1 MNRFL
6 TVIAMFLI
14 SAAAYGQEYPQVEIS
29 NKWIRANLYLPDAE
43 KGYYRATR
51 FDWSG
56 VIQSLRFSGHE
67 YFGPRLP
74 QHDPL
79 VHNSISGPVE
89 SFGANLGYA
98 EAEPGGSF
106 VRIGIGILEKPAGP
120 DLRPVPSGTY
130 VTYKVLDAGGW
141 RVSKGSD
148 WIEFVQKVPNRTGYS
163 YVYTKR
169 IQLAPDAPEMIIF
182 HTLENT
188 GSKAIDG
195 TQFNHN
201 FLEIDRQPTGPGF
214 AVRFPFEP
222 RITSVEGDSQ
232 VLAAR
237 GNELVVL
244 KAPQGEEM
252 ALATVQGYG
261 TTAKHYD
268 ISVENRNSGAG
279 VRITADRPLTS
290 LRVYAIKVS
299 LAPEPFIR
307 LQIPPGN
314 TEKWETRYS
323 FYTLK

>member
-1 MNRFL
+1 MNRFS
-6 TVIAMFLI
+6 ICISMILI
-14 SAAAYGQEYPQVEIS
+14 AAAYGQEYPQAEIT
-29 NKWIRANLYLPDAE
+29 NKWIRANLYLPDAQ

-56 VIQSLRFSGHE
+56 VIQSLRFDGHE

-89 SFGANLGYA
+89 SFSANLGYA
-98 EAEPGGSF
+98 EAQPGGSF
-106 VRIGIGILEKPAGP
+106 VRIGIGILEKPAVP
-120 DLRPVPSGTY
+120 EVRPASGTYTY
-130 VTYKVLDAGGW
+130 VTYKVLDAGAW
-141 RVSKGSD
+141 RVTKGRD
-148 WIEFVQKVPNRTGYS
+148 WIEFVQKVPNRTGYG

-169 IQLAPDAPEMIIF
+169 IQLAPDTPDMIIL

-188 GSKAIDG
+188 GSNAIDT

-201 FLEIDRQPTGPGF
+201 FLMIDRQPTGPGF

-232 VLAAR
+232 VLAVR

-244 KAPQGEEM
+244 KALQGEEM
-252 ALATVQGYG
+252 ALAAVQGYG
-261 TTAKHYD
+261 PSARDYD

-290 LRVYAIKVS
+290 LRVYAIKVT

-307 LQIPPGN
+307 LQIPPGH

>member
-1 MNRFL
+1 MNRFSIC
-6 TVIAMFLI
+6 IAMFLI
-14 SAAAYGQEYPQVEIS
+14 AAAYGQEYPQAEIANS
-29 NKWIRANLYLPDAE
+29 WLRVNLYVPDAE

-56 VIQSLRFSGHE
+56 VIQSLRFNGHE

-89 SFGANLGYA
+89 SFSANLGYA

-106 VRIGIGILEKPAGP
+106 VRLGVGILEKPADP
-120 DLRPVPSGTY
+120 NLRPAFS
-130 VTYKVLDAGGW
+130 VTYKVLDAGTW
-141 RVSKGSD
+141 RVTKGRE

-169 IQLAPDAPEMIIF
+169 IQLAPDKPEMIIF

-188 GSKAIDG
+188 GSKAIDT

-201 FLEIDRQPTGPGF
+201 FLMIDRQPSGPGF

-244 KAPQGEEM
+244 KALQGEES
-252 ALATVQGYG
+252 ALATVQGYKPI
-261 TTAKHYD
+261 AKHYD

-279 VRITADRPLTS
+279 VRITADRPLIS
-290 LRVYAIKVS
+290 LRVYVIKGSV
-299 LAPEPFIR
+299 APEPFIR

>member
-1 MNRFL
+1 MKRFPIR
-6 TVIAMFLI
+6 IAMFLI
-14 SAAAYGQEYPQVEIS
+14 AAAYGQEYPQAEIANS
-29 NKWIRANLYLPDAE
+29 WLRVNLYLPDAE

-56 VIQSLRFSGHE
+56 VIQSLRFNGHE

-89 SFGANLGYA
+89 SFSANLGYA
-98 EAEPGGSF
+98 EAKPGGSF
-106 VRIGIGILEKPAGP
+106 VRLGVGILEKPADP
-120 DLRPVPSGTY
+120 NLRPAFSA
-130 VTYKVLDAGGW
+130 TYKVLDAGTW
-141 RVSKGSD
+141 RVTKGRD
-148 WIEFVQKVPNRTGYS
+148 WIEFVQKVPNRTGYG

-169 IQLAPDAPEMIIF
+169 IQLAPDKPEMIIF

-188 GSKAIDG
+188 GSNAIDT
-195 TQFNHN
+195 TQVNHN
-201 FLEIDRQPTGPGF
+201 FLMMDRQPSGPGF

-244 KAPQGEEM
+244 KELQGEDS
-252 ALATVQGYG
+252 ALATVRGYG
-261 TTAKHYD
+261 PIVKHYD

-279 VRITADRPLTS
+279 VRITANRPLMS
-290 LRVYAIKVS
+290 LRVYVIRGSV
-299 LAPEPFIR
+299 APEPFIR

>member
-1 MNRFL
+1 
-6 TVIAMFLI
+6 MFLI
-14 SAAAYGQEYPQVEIS
+14 AGARGQEYPQAEIA

-89 SFGANLGYA
+89 SFSANLGYA
-98 EAEPGGSF
+98 EAKPGGSF
-106 VRIGIGILEKPAGP
+106 VRIGVGILEKPADP
-120 DLRPVPSGTY
+120 NFRPAPGTY
-130 VTYKVLDAGGW
+130 VPYKVLDAGTW
-141 RVSKGSD
+141 RVTKGSE
-148 WIEFVQKVPNRTGYS
+148 WIEFEQQIPNRTGYS

-169 IQLAPDAPEMIIF
+169 IQMSADKPEMIIS

-188 GSKAIDG
+188 GSKAIDT

-201 FLEIDRQPTGPGF
+201 FLMIDRQSTGPGF

-232 VLAAR
+232 VLAVR

-244 KAPQGEEM
+244 KALQGEES
-252 ALATVQGYG
+252 ALAAVEGYG
-261 TTAKHYD
+261 PMAKDYD

-279 VRITADRPLTS
+279 VRITADRPLVS
-290 LRVYAIKVS
+290 LRVYAIKVT

-307 LQIPPGN
+307 LEIPPGH